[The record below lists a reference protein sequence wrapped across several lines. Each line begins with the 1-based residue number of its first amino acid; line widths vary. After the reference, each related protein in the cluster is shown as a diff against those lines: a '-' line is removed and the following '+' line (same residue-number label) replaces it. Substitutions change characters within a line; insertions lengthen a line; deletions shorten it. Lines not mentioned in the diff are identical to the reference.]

1 MMHRTLTLLAFLL
14 TATHAVS
21 ETRVR
26 IAGLVNE
33 SEANVLELVRGRLAH
48 VISKPASP
56 SRADDAAF
64 LVLQALRRDG
74 YADVRVDWR
83 VAGINEIIL
92 TVNEGSRMSL
102 GTVTVRGMPAAD
114 ARRLAR
120 LYARPAD
127 NDRPLIGGTPPFRE
141 EDVETGLSFIRQD
154 LIAEGYWSAEA
165 TVASRTTDP
174 ASGATA
180 MVIDVKPGSLFR
192 IAEPQIVSADGRGV
206 AETRAAVRPYVNRRA
221 TTGNVNG
228 MRMSVEQV
236 FRSSGYPNAR
246 ITMGRNLEG
255 SQRFVPVFSVDLG
268 RRVHLN
274 QVRIEG
280 LGRANP
286 QRVQMR
292 MKRLEGDWYDE
303 AAMNRGIR
311 SLLATGAFSSA
322 RLTTEDVADGTIDAT
337 LHLQESR
344 AKEISFALGG
354 DSYLGFIFRTT
365 YTDRNLWGA
374 LRGFSAGI
382 EASSRGLLGETR
394 ITDPWLFGTDLSATA
409 RVYALTYSPDGYTSQ
424 ESGLEGS
431 VTWAVNDH
439 YVIELLAGYSLTD
452 LSPDGLPKSELGETN
467 YRNPRLRL
475 TQTIDYRDSP
485 ILPKNGWH
493 VSMPLE
499 IGAALG
505 DESSSYA
512 LAEVSGGFFRPL
524 GRHYQIALGG
534 AWGVIVPSGDGTDLP
549 IDLRMFNGGPRSVR
563 SFPERE
569 LGPRVNDYPT
579 GGEAKW
585 HANAEVIRGIA
596 GSLKAVGFVDVGSLS
611 RNFDELDASK
621 TDAAAGLGLRLDLPI
636 GPVRLEY
643 GYNLTRDPGE
653 PVGTL
658 HFAIGMTF

>member
-1 MMHRTLTLLAFLL
+1 MHRALTLMIFLL
-14 TATHAVS
+14 TALCAVA

-26 IAGLVNE
+26 IVGMVNQ
-33 SEANVLELVRGRLAH
+33 SEANVFELVSGRLAH
-48 VISKPASP
+48 VTSKPASL

-64 LVLQALRRDG
+64 LVLQSLRRDG
-74 YADVRVDWR
+74 YADVRVDSR
-83 VAGINEIIL
+83 VASSSEIVL
-92 TVNEGSRMSL
+92 TVTEGLRKSL
-102 GTVTVRGMPAAD
+102 GRVTVRGMPAAD

-127 NDRPLIGGTPPFRE
+127 NDRPLIGGSPPFRE

-154 LIAEGYWSAEA
+154 LNAEGFWNAEA
-165 TVASRTTDP
+165 AVVSRITDP
-174 ASGATA
+174 VSGATEIE
-180 MVIDVKPGSLFR
+180 IDVQPGPMFR
-192 IAEPQIVSADGRGV
+192 IAEPRIVSADGRGV
-206 AETRAAVRPYVNRRA
+206 AETRAAVQPFVNRRA
-221 TTGNVNG
+221 TTGNVNAL
-228 MRMSVEQV
+228 RMAVEQV
-236 FRSSGYPNAR
+236 FNSSGYPNAR
-246 ITMGRNLEG
+246 ITMDRNLETA
-255 SQRFVPVFSVDLG
+255 QRFIPVFSVDLG

-280 LGRANP
+280 LEKTALR
-286 QRVQMR
+286 RVQVR
-292 MKRLEGDWYDE
+292 MTALEGDWYDE
-303 AAMNRGIR
+303 AAMNRRIR

-344 AKEISFALGG
+344 AREISFALGA
-354 DSYLGFIFRTT
+354 DSYLGFIFRST
-365 YTDRNLWGA
+365 YTDRNLWGQ
-374 LRGFSAGI
+374 LLGFSAGL

-394 ITDPWLFGTDLSATA
+394 ITEPWLFSTDLSATA
-409 RVYALTYSPDGYTSQ
+409 RAFALIYAPEGYDSQ
-424 ESGLEGS
+424 KSGLEGS

-439 YVIELLAGYSLTD
+439 YLIELLAGYSITD
-452 LSPDGLPKSELGETN
+452 LSSDGLPESALGETS

-512 LAEVSGGFFRPL
+512 LAELSGGFFSPL

-534 AWGVIVPSGDGTDLP
+534 AWGVIVPSGDGADLP
-549 IDLRMFNGGPRSVR
+549 IDLRMFNGGARSVR

-569 LGPRVNDYPT
+569 LGPRINGYPI
-579 GGEAKW
+579 GGEARW
-585 HANAEVIRGIA
+585 NANAELIRQVA
-596 GSLKAVGFVDVGSLS
+596 GGLKAVGFVDAGSLS
-611 RNFDELDASK
+611 THYDQLMDSEIDF
-621 TDAAAGLGLRLDLPI
+621 AAGLGLRLDLPI
-636 GPVRLEY
+636 GPIRLEY
-643 GYNLTRDPGE
+643 GYNLTRDIGE

-658 HFAIGMTF
+658 HFAIGMAF